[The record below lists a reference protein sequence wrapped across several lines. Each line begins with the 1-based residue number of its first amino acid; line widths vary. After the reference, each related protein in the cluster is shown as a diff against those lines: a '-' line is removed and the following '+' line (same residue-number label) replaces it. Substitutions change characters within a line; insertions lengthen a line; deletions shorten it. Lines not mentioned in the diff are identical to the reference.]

1 VLRAVV
7 AGVLLL
13 LELPLLLPVIVGG
26 VVMAVIAGARGV
38 KDRVNRGQRRHGA

>member
-1 VLRAVV
+1 VV

-26 VVMAVIAGARGV
+26 VVMAVIAGSRGM
-38 KDRVNRGQRRHGA
+38 KDRLNGGLRRHGA